1 MQVDDTARS
10 EKPTLTDML
19 RVRFKGVLDPAA
31 AFIHRFGITPNML
44 TLTGLAGNIVAAV
57 FLSQGSFLVAGLI
70 ILIVGPLD
78 ALDGALARLRG
89 EPSPFGGFVDSVTDR
104 YSELFI
110 FGGLML
116 HYLQRGE
123 WLWAGV
129 VYAAAAGSILV
140 SYTRARAEGV
150 GFSAKCG
157 LLTRAERF
165 IILIPSLI
173 FNFAEIGITF
183 IAVFANFTA
192 LQRIYHVREQARE

>member
-1 MQVDDTARS
+1 MQVDETARS
-10 EKPTLTDML
+10 EKPTLTDVL
-19 RVRFKGVLDPAA
+19 RVRFKGVIDPVA
-31 AFIHRFGITPNML
+31 AFINRLGITPNML

-57 FLSQGSFLVAGLI
+57 FLSQGSFLAGGLI
-70 ILIVGPLD
+70 VLLVGPLD
-78 ALDGALARLRG
+78 AIDGALARLRG
-89 EPSPFGGFVDSVTDR
+89 DASPFGAFVDSVTDR

-110 FGGLML
+110 FGGLLL
-116 HYLQRGE
+116 HYLQQSD

-129 VYAAAAGSILV
+129 VYAAAAGSTLV

-165 IILIPSLI
+165 AILIPSLI
-173 FNFAEIGITF
+173 FNFAKVGVAL

-192 LQRIYHVREQARE
+192 LQRIYHVREQAQE

>member
-10 EKPTLTDML
+10 EKPTLTDVL
-19 RVRFKGVLDPAA
+19 RVRFKGVIDPVA
-31 AFIHRFGITPNML
+31 AFINRLGITPNML
-44 TLTGLAGNIVAAV
+44 TLTGLVGNIVAAV
-57 FLSQGSFLVAGLI
+57 FLSQGSFLVGGLI
-70 ILIVGPLD
+70 VLLVGPLD

-89 EPSPFGGFVDSVTDR
+89 EPSRFGAFVDSVTDR

-116 HYLQRGE
+116 HYLQHSD

-150 GFSAKCG
+150 GYSAKCG

-165 IILIPSLI
+165 AILIPSLL
-173 FNFAEIGITF
+173 FNFAEIGVAL

-192 LQRIYHVREQARE
+192 LQRVYHVRKQAQE

>member
-1 MQVDDTARS
+1 MQVDDTART
-10 EKPTLTDML
+10 EKATFTDLL
-19 RVRFKGVLDPAA
+19 RVRFKGVLDPVA

-44 TLTGLAGNIVAAV
+44 TLTGLVGNIVAAV
-57 FLSQGSFLVAGLI
+57 FLSQGSFLIGGLI
-70 ILIVGPLD
+70 VLVVGPLD

-89 EPSPFGGFVDSVTDR
+89 ELSRFGAFVDSVTDR
-104 YSELFI
+104 YSELFL
-110 FGGLML
+110 FGGLMMY
-116 HYLQRGE
+116 YLQQGD

-165 IILIPSLI
+165 VILIPSLI
-173 FNFAEIGITF
+173 FNFTAVGVAL
-183 IAVFANFTA
+183 IAIFANFTA
-192 LQRIYHVREQARE
+192 LQRIHHVRQQARE

>member
-1 MQVDDTARS
+1 MQVDDSARS
-10 EKPTLTDML
+10 EKPTLTDVL
-19 RVRFKGVLDPAA
+19 RVRFKGVLDPVA
-31 AFIHRFGITPNML
+31 AFIHRLGITPNAL
-44 TLTGLAGNIVAAV
+44 TLTGLVGNIVAAV
-57 FLSQGSFLVAGLI
+57 FLSQGSFLVGGLI
-70 ILIVGPLD
+70 VLFVGPLD
-78 ALDGALARLRG
+78 ALDGALARLSG
-89 EPSPFGGFVDSVTDR
+89 DASPFGAFVDSVTDR

-110 FGGLML
+110 FGGLLL
-116 HYLQRGE
+116 HYQQQSD

-165 IILIPSLI
+165 AILIPSLI
-173 FNFAEIGITF
+173 FNFTEIGVAL

-192 LQRIYHVREQARE
+192 LQRIYHVRKQAQD

>member
-1 MQVDDTARS
+1 MQVDDTART
-10 EKPTLTDML
+10 EKATFTDLL
-19 RVRFKGVLDPAA
+19 RVRFKGVLDPVA

-44 TLTGLAGNIVAAV
+44 TLTGLVGNIVAAV
-57 FLSQGSFLVAGLI
+57 FLSQGSFLIGGLI
-70 ILIVGPLD
+70 VLVVGPLD

-89 EPSPFGGFVDSVTDR
+89 ELSRFGAFVDSVTDR
-104 YSELFI
+104 YSELFL
-110 FGGLML
+110 FGGLMMY
-116 HYLQRGE
+116 YLQQGD

-165 IILIPSLI
+165 VILIPSLI
-173 FNFAEIGITF
+173 FNFTTVGVAL
-183 IAVFANFTA
+183 IAIFANFTA
-192 LQRIYHVREQARE
+192 LQRIHHVRQQARE

>member
-10 EKPTLTDML
+10 EKPTLTDVL
-19 RVRFKGVLDPAA
+19 RVHFKGVINPVA
-31 AFIHRFGITPNML
+31 AFINRIGITPNML
-44 TLTGLAGNIVAAV
+44 TLTGLVGNIVAAV
-57 FLSQGSFLVAGLI
+57 FLSQGSFLVGGLI
-70 ILIVGPLD
+70 VLLVGPLD

-89 EPSPFGGFVDSVTDR
+89 EPSRFGAFVDSVTDR

-116 HYLQRGE
+116 HYLQHSD

-150 GFSAKCG
+150 GYSAKCG

-165 IILIPSLI
+165 AILIPSLL
-173 FNFAEIGITF
+173 FNFAEIGVAL

-192 LQRIYHVREQARE
+192 LQRVYHVRKQAQE

>member
-10 EKPTLTDML
+10 EKPTLTDVL
-19 RVRFKGVLDPAA
+19 RVRSKGVIDPVA
-31 AFIHRFGITPNML
+31 AFINRLGITPNML
-44 TLTGLAGNIVAAV
+44 TLTGLLGNIVAAV
-57 FLSQGSFLVAGLI
+57 FLSQGSFLVGGLI
-70 ILIVGPLD
+70 VLLVGPLD

-89 EPSPFGGFVDSVTDR
+89 EPSRFGAFVDSVTDR

-116 HYLQRGE
+116 HYLQHSD

-165 IILIPSLI
+165 AILIPSLV
-173 FNFAEIGITF
+173 FNFAEIGVAL

-192 LQRIYHVREQARE
+192 LQRIYHVREQAQE